1 MNAEEIV
8 KLQRAYYR
16 AGNTRPYAFRREM
29 LETLEKMI
37 KKYEGQ
43 IKKALYEDLHKSSQE
58 AYMTEIGLALSEIS
72 YVKKHLRGWMK
83 EKRVPAP
90 LVHFPAYGSV
100 VHEPYGVVLIMTPWN
115 YPFLLNLSPLCDAI
129 AAGNC
134 CVLKPSAYAPASSHL
149 LKKMIQETF
158 PPEYITVVEGGRKEN
173 CLLLEERF
181 DYIFFTGSPEVG
193 KTVMEKASVHLTP
206 VTLELGGK
214 SPCIVGDTANIKMA
228 AKRIVFGKF
237 INCGQ
242 TCVAPDYVLVHKK
255 KKEELIKALIYWIKA
270 FWGENPLGNP
280 DYPKMITEKHFQRVS
295 SLMEEGRI
303 RLGGDMDRGKMQI
316 TPTIID
322 MVKWEYKIMGE
333 EIFGP
338 VLPVLE
344 YEDTE
349 ELLRCLKEKEKPL
362 ALYLF
367 TGSRKEKEE
376 ILSDLSFGGG
386 CINDTLMHLA
396 TPYMGFGGVGN
407 SGMGSY
413 HGRDGFETFSHR
425 KSILHRGIF
434 PDLSVRY
441 PAYSEKK
448 EKFIQKFLK

>member
-1 MNAEEIV
+1 MDAEKVV

-16 AGNTRPYAFRREM
+16 AGNTRPYAFRRKM
-29 LETLEKMI
+29 LETLEKMV
-37 KKYEGQ
+37 KKYESQ

-72 YVKKHLRGWMK
+72 YVKKHLRVWMK

-100 VHEPYGVVLIMTPWN
+100 IHEPYGVVLIMTPWN
-115 YPFLLNLSPLCDAI
+115 YPFLLNLGPLCDAI

-158 PPEYITVVEGGRKEN
+158 LPEYITVVEGGRKEN

-214 SPCIVGDTANIKMA
+214 SPCIVDDTADIKMA

-255 KKEELIKALIYWIKA
+255 KKEELIKYLIYWIKD
-270 FWGENPLGNP
+270 FWGENPLENP

-295 SLMEEGRI
+295 GLMGEGRI
-303 RLGGDMDRGKMQI
+303 RLGGEMDRGKMQI

-349 ELLRCLKEKEKPL
+349 ELLGILKEKEKPL

-367 TGSRKEKEE
+367 TGSRKEKEK
-376 ILSDLSFGGG
+376 ILSVLSFGGG
-386 CINDTLMHLA
+386 CVNDTLMHLA

-413 HGRDGFETFSHR
+413 HGKDGFETFSHR
-425 KSILHRGIF
+425 KSILHRGRF
-434 PDLSVRY
+434 PDLFVRY
-441 PAYSEKK
+441 PVYSGKK
-448 EKFIQKFLK
+448 EKFIRKFLR

>member
-16 AGNTRPYAFRREM
+16 AGNTRPYVFRKKM
-29 LETLEKMI
+29 LETLEETVR
-37 KKYEGQ
+37 KYENQ
-43 IKKALYEDLHKSSQE
+43 IKEALYEDLHKSSQE

-72 YVKKHLRGWMK
+72 YVKKHLRSWMK

-90 LVHFPAYGSV
+90 LVQFPAYGRV
-100 VHEPYGVVLIMTPWN
+100 IHEPYGVVLIMTPWN
-115 YPFLLNLSPLCDAI
+115 YPFLLNLGPLCDAI

-134 CVLKPSAYAPASSHL
+134 CVLKTSAYAPASSRL
-149 LKKMIQETF
+149 LKNMMQEAF
-158 PPEYITVVEGGRKEN
+158 PQEYITVVEGGRKEN

-193 KTVMEKASVHLTP
+193 KTVMEKAAVHLTP

-214 SPCIVGDTANIKMA
+214 SPCIVDDTANIKMA

-255 KKEELIKALIYWIKA
+255 KKEELIKALIYWVKV
-270 FWGENPLGNP
+270 FWGENPLDHP

-295 SLMEEGRI
+295 GLMGEGRT
-303 RLGGDMDRGKMQI
+303 RLGGETDRGKMQI

-344 YEDTE
+344 YNDTE
-349 ELLRCLKEKEKPL
+349 ELLKILEEKEKPL

-367 TGSRKEKEE
+367 TGRKKEKEK
-376 ILSDLSFGGG
+376 ILSALSFGGG
-386 CINDTLMHLA
+386 CVNDTLMHLA
-396 TPYMGFGGVGN
+396 TPYMGFGGVGK

-425 KSILHRGIF
+425 KSILHRGVF

-441 PAYSEKK
+441 PVYSEKK